1 MIFLTVGTLF
11 PFDRLVKAV
20 DITIAKNNGYEKVF
34 AQIGKTNYEP
44 KNIEYTAILEN
55 RNFAKKISDADYL
68 ISHAGIGTITMALE
82 LNKPLLVMPRRKKFK
97 EHVNDHQVATA
108 RKFEELG
115 HVLVAYDVEDLP
127 DSIRK
132 LKSFVPQKRKASPH
146 AVANRIR
153 RFLNSLSQFG
163 QGQV

>member
-34 AQIGKTNYEP
+34 AQVGKTNYEP

-55 RNFAKKISDADYL
+55 RNFDKKISDADYL

-115 HVLVAYDVEDLP
+115 HILVAYTEEELP
-127 DSIRK
+127 DK
-132 LKSFVPQKRKASPH
+132 LRELKTFVPKLRTNQAK
-146 AVANRIR
+146 AVADRIAK
-153 RFLNSLSQFG
+153 FLNEL
-163 QGQV
+163 

>member
-55 RNFAKKISDADYL
+55 RNFDKKILDADYL
-68 ISHAGIGTITMALE
+68 ISHAGIGTITMALDYG
-82 LNKPLLVMPRRKKFK
+82 KPLLVMPRRKKFK

-115 HVLVAYDVEDLP
+115 HILVAYDVEDLP
-127 DSIRK
+127 DCIHK
-132 LKSFVPQKRKASPH
+132 LKNFVPRERKANPD
-146 AVANRIR
+146 AVADRIR
-153 RFLNSLSQFG
+153 RFLNTLQD
-163 QGQV
+163 

>member
-55 RNFAKKISDADYL
+55 RNFDKKILDADYL
-68 ISHAGIGTITMALE
+68 ISHAGIGTITMALDYG
-82 LNKPLLVMPRRKKFK
+82 KPLLVMPRRKKFK

-115 HVLVAYDVEDLP
+115 HILVAYDVEDLP
-127 DSIRK
+127 DGIRK
-132 LKSFVPQKRKASPH
+132 LKKFTPRKRKANPQ
-146 AVANRIR
+146 AVADRIR
-153 RFLNSLSQFG
+153 CFLNSL
-163 QGQV
+163 QG